1 MGKSA
6 KIFKAADAR
15 PEKRKRGG
23 NPSILGVGVEK
34 TSKHDARK
42 HKEAKMDPFQKAIA
56 SAKSKR
62 KGGKQ

>member
-23 NPSILGVGVEK
+23 NPSLMGVEK
-34 TSKHDARK
+34 VSKQEARK
-42 HKEAKMDPFQKAIA
+42 QKDAKMDSFQRAIA

-62 KGGKQ
+62 KGQP